1 MVQVAGEMMTGFDEV
16 YSVAFC
22 SLPVHQ
28 TQELNLV
35 INSEA
40 KKTEAREK

>member
-16 YSVAFC
+16 YIVVFC

-28 TQELNLV
+28 TQEIDLV
-35 INSEA
+35 INLEA